1 MSEKTNV
8 KELLNIAEQEISKK
22 YTTKEEL
29 EEAYAKVVVMSQT
42 FDHALDT
49 MRIAANDLQEGVIT
63 KKDFY
68 GVIRTQKKL
77 LKEPSQLLMVHLGKE
92 FNKEDELTMEDTT
105 AFRDYAR
112 GLYRIFKKKLKEAS
126 DIEINPTL
134 ADKIEEAYVSSYSYG
149 REMKDDIAME
159 SYIDDTI
166 YPDHTDK
173 EISAF
178 GLICESLKI
187 NPDMK
192 DKIKKRLHQSKS
204 RNTELWGEDENHN
217 VLYIT
222 GYSGSGKSTV
232 TEELKDS
239 NTIVIHLDLYF
250 DEYYNPN
257 AGGKSSIF
265 TEFLKKRNIPIPN
278 TIDKSEWASKK
289 VLTKFENAIED
300 FGKYQFKFGK
310 KVIVEGVQ
318 IADDTIQEDK
328 SFFKDRCLI
337 VLQTSQLKSRM
348 NANKRDQ
355 KKVGKAMLDMVSKH
369 KEEANTRKNMHQLE
383 KESGV
388 KTNQIDII

>member
-1 MSEKTNV
+1 MPEKINV
-8 KELLNIAEQEISKK
+8 KELLNIAEQEINKK

-92 FNKEDELTMEDTT
+92 FNKEDELTMEDAT

-112 GLYRIFKKKLKEAS
+112 GLYRIFKRKLKEAS

-134 ADKIEEAYVSSYSYG
+134 ADKIEEAYVSSYSYK

-159 SYIDDTI
+159 SYIDDAI

-173 EISAF
+173 EINAF

-232 TEELKDS
+232 TEELKDL

-278 TIDKSEWASKK
+278 TIDKNEWASKK
-289 VLTKFENAIED
+289 ILTRFENAIED

-318 IADDTIQEDK
+318 ITDDTLFPDK
-328 SFFKDRCLI
+328 SSYANKCII
-337 VLQTSQLKSRM
+337 VLQTSQTKSMM
-348 NANKRDQ
+348 NAAKRDARS
-355 KKVGKAMLDMVSKH
+355 VGKTMANMVSKH
-369 KEEANTRKNMHQLE
+369 KDLSQDRKNIKKLE
-383 KESGV
+383 KDSGV
-388 KTNQIDII
+388 KPNLI

>member
-22 YTTKEEL
+22 YTTKEDL

-92 FNKEDELTMEDTT
+92 FNKEDELTMEDAI

-112 GLYRIFKKKLKEAS
+112 GLYRIFKRKLKEAS

-149 REMKDDIAME
+149 REIKDDIAME
-159 SYIDDTI
+159 SYIDDAI

-173 EISAF
+173 EINAF

-289 VLTKFENAIED
+289 VLTRFENAIED

-318 IADDTIQEDK
+318 ITDDTLFPDK
-328 SFFKDRCLI
+328 SSYADKCII
-337 VLQTSQLKSRM
+337 VLQTSQTKSMM
-348 NANKRDQ
+348 NAAKRDARS
-355 KKVGKAMLDMVSKH
+355 VGKTMANMVSKH
-369 KEEANTRKNMHQLE
+369 KDLSQDRKNIKKLE
-383 KESGV
+383 KDSGV
-388 KTNQIDII
+388 KPNLI

>member
-1 MSEKTNV
+1 MNANSV
-8 KELLNIAEQEISKK
+8 KNLLITAEEEISKK

-92 FNKEDELTMEDTT
+92 FNKEDELTMEDAT

-126 DIEINPTL
+126 DIEVNPTL
-134 ADKIEEAYVSSYSYG
+134 ADKIEETYVSSYSYG

-173 EISAF
+173 EINAF
-178 GLICESLKI
+178 GLLCESLKI

-192 DKIKKRLHQSKS
+192 DEIKKRLHKSKS

-300 FGKYQFKFGK
+300 FGKYQFKLGK

-318 IADDTIQEDK
+318 IADDTLFPDK
-328 SFFKDRCLI
+328 TSYADKCII
-337 VLQTSQLKSRM
+337 VLQTSQAKSM
-348 NANKRDQ
+348 ANAAKRDA
-355 KKVGKAMLDMVSKH
+355 KSVGKTMVDMVSKH
-369 KEEANTRKNMHQLE
+369 KDLSQDRKNIKKLE
-383 KESGV
+383 KDSGV
-388 KTNQIDII
+388 KPNLI

>member
-1 MSEKTNV
+1 MNANSV
-8 KELLNIAEQEISKK
+8 KNLLDTAEEEISKK

-92 FNKEDELTMEDTT
+92 FNKEDELTMEDAT

-126 DIEINPTL
+126 DVEVNPTL
-134 ADKIEEAYVSSYSYG
+134 ADKIEETYVSSYSYG

-159 SYIDDTI
+159 SYIDDNI

-173 EISAF
+173 EIYAF

-187 NPDMK
+187 NPDIDNK
-192 DKIKKRLHQSKS
+192 VKKNLHKAKSK
-204 RNTELWGEDENHN
+204 NTELWGEDENHN

-232 TEELKDS
+232 TEELKDD

-257 AGGKSSIF
+257 AGGKSTLF
-265 TEFLKKRNIPIPN
+265 TDFLKKKNVPIPN

-289 VLTKFENAIED
+289 VLSKFENAIEE
-300 FGKYQFKFGK
+300 FGRYQYKLGK

-318 IADDTIQEDK
+318 IADDTIQENK
-328 SFFKDRCLI
+328 SFFQDKCLI
-337 VLQTSQLKSRM
+337 VLQTSQLKSRI

-355 KKVGKAMLDMVSKH
+355 KKVGKAMVDMVSKH
-369 KEEANTRKNMHQLE
+369 KEEAYARKQMKHLE
-383 KESGV
+383 KISEV
-388 KTNQIDII
+388 KSNQIDII

>member
-68 GVIRTQKKL
+68 GIIRTQKKL

-92 FNKEDELTMEDTT
+92 FNKEDELTMEDAT

-112 GLYRIFKKKLKEAS
+112 GLYRIFKRKLKEAS

-159 SYIDDTI
+159 NYIDDTI
-166 YPDHTDK
+166 YPDHTEK

-192 DKIKKRLHQSKS
+192 DEIKKKLHQSKS

-278 TIDKSEWASKK
+278 TIDKNEWASKK
-289 VLTKFENAIED
+289 VLTRFENAIED

-318 IADDTIQEDK
+318 ITDDTLFSDK
-328 SFFKDRCLI
+328 SSYANKCII
-337 VLQTSQLKSRM
+337 VLQTSQTKSMM
-348 NANKRDQ
+348 NAAKRDARS
-355 KKVGKAMLDMVSKH
+355 VGKTMANMVSKH
-369 KEEANTRKNMHQLE
+369 KDLSQDRKNIKKLE
-383 KESGV
+383 KDSGV
-388 KTNQIDII
+388 KPNLI

>member
-1 MSEKTNV
+1 MNANSV
-8 KELLNIAEQEISKK
+8 KNLLITAEEEISKK

-92 FNKEDELTMEDTT
+92 FNKEDELTMEDAT

-112 GLYRIFKKKLKEAS
+112 GLYRIFKRKLKEAS

-134 ADKIEEAYVSSYSYG
+134 ADKIEEACVSSYSYR

-159 SYIDDTI
+159 NYIDDAI

-173 EISAF
+173 EINAF

-192 DKIKKRLHQSKS
+192 DEIKKRLHKSKS

-278 TIDKSEWASKK
+278 TIDKNEWASKK

-300 FGKYQFKFGK
+300 FGKYQFKLGK

-318 IADDTIQEDK
+318 IADDTLFPDK
-328 SFFKDRCLI
+328 TSYADKCII
-337 VLQTSQLKSRM
+337 VLQTSQAKSM
-348 NANKRDQ
+348 ANAAKRDA
-355 KKVGKAMLDMVSKH
+355 KSVGKTMVDMVSKH
-369 KEEANTRKNMHQLE
+369 KDLSQDRKNIKKLE
-383 KESGV
+383 KDSGV
-388 KTNQIDII
+388 KPNLI

>member
-1 MSEKTNV
+1 MNANSV
-8 KELLNIAEQEISKK
+8 KNLLDTAEEEINKK

-49 MRIAANDLQEGVIT
+49 MRIAANDYNEGVIT

-68 GVIRTQKKL
+68 EVIRTQKKL

-92 FNKEDELTMEDTT
+92 FNKEDELTMEDAT

-126 DIEINPTL
+126 DIEMNPTL
-134 ADKIEEAYVSSYSYG
+134 ADKIEEAYMSSYSYG
-149 REMKDDIAME
+149 REMKNDIAME
-159 SYIDDTI
+159 SYIDDDI
-166 YPDHTDK
+166 YPDHDDK
-173 EISAF
+173 EIHAF

-192 DKIKKRLHQSKS
+192 DKIKKNLSKAKS
-204 RNTELWGEDENHN
+204 INTELWGEDENHN

-265 TEFLKKRNIPIPN
+265 TDFLKKKNIPIPN
-278 TIDKSEWASKK
+278 TIDENEWDSKK
-289 VLTKFENAIED
+289 VLSKFDNAIEE
-300 FGKYQFKFGK
+300 FGKYQFKLGK

-328 SFFKDRCLI
+328 SFFQDKCLI

-355 KKVGKAMLDMVSKH
+355 KKVGKAMVDMVSKH
-369 KEEANTRKNMHQLE
+369 KEEAYARKQMRHLE

-388 KTNQIDII
+388 KPNQIDIV

>member
-1 MSEKTNV
+1 MNANSV
-8 KELLNIAEQEISKK
+8 KNLLITAEEEISKK
-22 YTTKEEL
+22 YATKEEL

-92 FNKEDELTMEDTT
+92 FNKEDELTMEDAT

-126 DIEINPTL
+126 DIEVNPTL
-134 ADKIEEAYVSSYSYG
+134 ADKIEEAYASSYSYG

-173 EISAF
+173 EINAF
-178 GLICESLKI
+178 GLLCESLKI

-192 DKIKKRLHQSKS
+192 NEIKKRLHKSKS

-278 TIDKSEWASKK
+278 MIDKNEWASKK
-289 VLTKFENAIED
+289 VLTRFENAIED
-300 FGKYQFKFGK
+300 FGKYQFKLGK
-310 KVIVEGVQ
+310 NVIVEGVQ
-318 IADDTIQEDK
+318 IADDTLFPDK
-328 SFFKDRCLI
+328 TSYADKCII
-337 VLQTSQLKSRM
+337 VLQTSQAKSM
-348 NANKRDQ
+348 ANAAKRDA
-355 KKVGKAMLDMVSKH
+355 KSVGKTMVDMVSKH
-369 KEEANTRKNMHQLE
+369 KDLSQDRKNIKKLE
-383 KESGV
+383 KDSGV
-388 KTNQIDII
+388 KPNLI

>member
-8 KELLNIAEQEISKK
+8 KELLELAEQEISKK

-49 MRIAANDLQEGVIT
+49 MRIAAIDLQEGVIT

-68 GVIRTQKKL
+68 GIIRTQKKL

-92 FNKEDELTMEDTT
+92 FNKEDELTMEDAT

-134 ADKIEEAYVSSYSYG
+134 ADKIEEAYASSYSYG

-192 DKIKKRLHQSKS
+192 DEIKKRLHKSKS

-278 TIDKSEWASKK
+278 TIDKNEWASKK

-318 IADDTIQEDK
+318 ITDDTLFPDK
-328 SFFKDRCLI
+328 SSYANKCII
-337 VLQTSQLKSRM
+337 VLQTSQTKSMM
-348 NANKRDQ
+348 NAAKRDARS
-355 KKVGKAMLDMVSKH
+355 VGKTMVDMVSKH
-369 KEEANTRKNMHQLE
+369 KDLSQDRKNIKKLE
-383 KESGV
+383 KDSGV
-388 KTNQIDII
+388 KPNLI

>member
-8 KELLNIAEQEISKK
+8 KELLELAEQEISKK

-49 MRIAANDLQEGVIT
+49 MRIAAIDLQEGVTT

-68 GVIRTQKKL
+68 GIIRTQKKL

-92 FNKEDELTMEDTT
+92 FNKEDELTMEDAT

-134 ADKIEEAYVSSYSYG
+134 ADKIEEAYASSYSYG

-192 DKIKKRLHQSKS
+192 DEIKKRLHKSKS

-318 IADDTIQEDK
+318 ITDDTLFPDK
-328 SFFKDRCLI
+328 SSYANKCII
-337 VLQTSQLKSRM
+337 VLQTSQTKSMM
-348 NANKRDQ
+348 NAAKRDARS
-355 KKVGKAMLDMVSKH
+355 VGKTMVDMVSKH
-369 KEEANTRKNMHQLE
+369 KDLSQDRKNIKKLE
-383 KESGV
+383 KDSGV
-388 KTNQIDII
+388 KPNLI

>member
-8 KELLNIAEQEISKK
+8 KELLELAEQEINKK

-68 GVIRTQKKL
+68 GIIRTQKKL

-92 FNKEDELTMEDTT
+92 FNKEDELTMEDAT

-112 GLYRIFKKKLKEAS
+112 GLYRIFKRKLKEAS

-134 ADKIEEAYVSSYSYG
+134 ADKIEEACVSSYSYG
-149 REMKDDIAME
+149 REIKDDIAME
-159 SYIDDTI
+159 SYIDDAI

-192 DKIKKRLHQSKS
+192 DEIKKRLHKSKS

-278 TIDKSEWASKK
+278 TIDKNEWASKK

-318 IADDTIQEDK
+318 IADDTLFPDK
-328 SFFKDRCLI
+328 TSYADKCII
-337 VLQTSQLKSRM
+337 VLQTSQAKSM
-348 NANKRDQ
+348 ANAAKRDA
-355 KKVGKAMLDMVSKH
+355 KSVGKTMVDMVSKH
-369 KEEANTRKNMHQLE
+369 KDLSQDRKNIKKLE
-383 KESGV
+383 KDSGV
-388 KTNQIDII
+388 KPNLI

>member
-1 MSEKTNV
+1 MNANSV
-8 KELLNIAEQEISKK
+8 KNLLDNAEQEISKK

-49 MRIAANDLQEGVIT
+49 MCIAANDLQEGVIT

-92 FNKEDELTMEDTT
+92 FNKEDELTIEDAT

-112 GLYRIFKKKLKEAS
+112 GLYRIFKRKLKEAS

-149 REMKDDIAME
+149 REIKDDIAIE

-173 EISAF
+173 EINAF

-187 NPDMK
+187 NPDVK
-192 DKIKKRLHQSKS
+192 NEIKKRLHQSKS
-204 RNTELWGEDENHN
+204 RNTELWGEDVNHN

-278 TIDKSEWASKK
+278 TIDKNEWASKK

-300 FGKYQFKFGK
+300 FGKYQFKLGK
-310 KVIVEGVQ
+310 RVIVEGVQ
-318 IADDTIQEDK
+318 IADDTLFPDK
-328 SFFKDRCLI
+328 SSYADKCII
-337 VLQTSQLKSRM
+337 VLQTSQTKSMM
-348 NANKRDQ
+348 NAAKRDARS
-355 KKVGKAMLDMVSKH
+355 VGKTMVNMVSKH
-369 KEEANTRKNMHQLE
+369 KDLNQDRKNIKKLE
-383 KESGV
+383 KDSGV
-388 KTNQIDII
+388 KPNLI

>member
-1 MSEKTNV
+1 
-8 KELLNIAEQEISKK
+8 
-22 YTTKEEL
+22 
-29 EEAYAKVVVMSQT
+29 MSQT

-68 GVIRTQKKL
+68 GVLRTQKKL

-192 DKIKKRLHQSKS
+192 DEIKKRLHKSKS

-250 DEYYNPN
+250 DEYYNPIITLMLVVSHQSLQSFLR
-257 AGGKSSIF
+257 KEIF
-265 TEFLKKRNIPIPN
+265 PFLIR
-278 TIDKSEWASKK
+278 
-289 VLTKFENAIED
+289 LTKVN
-300 FGKYQFKFGK
+300 GLQRKF
-310 KVIVEGVQ
+310 
-318 IADDTIQEDK
+318 
-328 SFFKDRCLI
+328 
-337 VLQTSQLKSRM
+337 
-348 NANKRDQ
+348 
-355 KKVGKAMLDMVSKH
+355 
-369 KEEANTRKNMHQLE
+369 
-383 KESGV
+383 
-388 KTNQIDII
+388 